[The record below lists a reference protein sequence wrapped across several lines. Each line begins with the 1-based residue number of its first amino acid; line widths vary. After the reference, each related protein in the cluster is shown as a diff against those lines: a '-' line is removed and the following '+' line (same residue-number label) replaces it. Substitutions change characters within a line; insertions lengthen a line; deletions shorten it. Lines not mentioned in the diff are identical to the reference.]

1 MNTFAAEQSTLISD
15 YKRFKNEPSVE
26 SRAALVRRISNQFMS
41 DEFNATEKEVA
52 IDILDVLSYDVEKN
66 IRYTIAYELRNCSA
80 LPHDIALR
88 LAHDIEEVSSPI
100 LEFSEVL
107 TDSDLG
113 EIIHSAQ
120 DASKISAIAKRK
132 YVSPEISSKIVDT
145 KHLQA
150 IGTLLKNTGA
160 DINDSTFENV
170 LHMPDAPESLLN
182 LMVERGGLQESIAAK
197 LITMVSKELQ
207 EALIHQYNIPA
218 ETATQLTQS
227 AEERETLRVTEHHK
241 DDESTIRLVDHL
253 FETGKLNHSIL
264 LRALCKTDTL
274 FFISGLA
281 RLAGIPISNA
291 KTLVA
296 KGDLKAFEALFTAA
310 AMPSS
315 MMEATNILL
324 KIFKD
329 TPKAPEESSVDYSRF
344 LIKQIV
350 KNQYDRD
357 IPNMRYFLTLIG
369 NNTTP
374 TIQDSASAS

>member
-1 MNTFAAEQSTLISD
+1 MNTFAAEQSSLISD

-26 SRAALVRRISNQFMS
+26 SRAALVRRISHQFMS

-66 IRYTIAYELRNCSA
+66 IRYTIAYELRHCNT

-107 TDSDLG
+107 TDNDLS

-120 DASKISAIAKRK
+120 DAGKVCSIAKRK
-132 YVSPEISSKIVDT
+132 YVSEDISSKIVNT
-145 KHLQA
+145 KHTDA
-150 IGTLLKNTGA
+150 IGTLLQNTGA
-160 DINDSTFENV
+160 EINDATYENV
-170 LHMPDAPESLLN
+170 MQHPDAQESLLN
-182 LMVERGGLQESIAAK
+182 LMVERGGLKESIAAK
-197 LITMVSKELQ
+197 LITMVSRELQ
-207 EALIHQYNIPA
+207 ETLIRQYNIPE
-218 ETATQLTQS
+218 ETASNLTKA
-227 AEERETLRVTEHHK
+227 AEESETLRVTQHHK

-264 LRALCKTDTL
+264 LRSLCKTDTT

-281 RLAGIPISNA
+281 RLAGIPICNA
-291 KTLVA
+291 KTLVQ
-296 KGDLKAFEALFTAA
+296 KGDMQAFEALFTAA
-310 AMPSS
+310 AMPAS
-315 MMEATNILL
+315 MMEATKILL
-324 KIFKD
+324 KILKD
-329 TPKAPEESSVDYSRF
+329 TPPKPEDSQVEYSRF

-369 NNTTP
+369 NNTTQSTP
-374 TIQDSASAS
+374 VSPSAI